1 MNPKYDVIIIG
12 AGPAGVSA
20 AIYLKR
26 FNRNVLVV
34 GNNNSSL
41 HLATSIDN
49 YYGLEA
55 VSGKELYENG
65 IKQLKSLDIDYQEAN
80 VLGVEYMGSFVV
92 NLDVNNYSAPYLVI
106 ATGKARNKLKIKNY
120 QQFEMK
126 GISYCAVC
134 DGFFYRKKK
143 IGIIGSGKYME
154 HELAFLSQMT
164 QDITIFTNGE
174 SKVDSS
180 FKVVSEPILSFYGE
194 DHLAGVE
201 TTNDKYDLDGVFV
214 AIGEMST
221 FDLVKHLG
229 IEIDKNNNIVVDND
243 YQTNMSGLYAIGDAI
258 GGILQVTK
266 ASYDG
271 MMAAYTINKK
281 LRER

>member
-92 NLDVNNYSAPYLVI
+92 NLDINNYSAPYLVI

>member
-120 QQFEMK
+120 QQFLPQP
-126 GISYCAVC
+126 
-134 DGFFYRKKK
+134 FYEVLFYL
-143 IGIIGSGKYME
+143 I
-154 HELAFLSQMT
+154 FCVVLS
-164 QDITIFTNGE
+164 
-174 SKVDSS
+174 
-180 FKVVSEPILSFYGE
+180 L
-194 DHLAGVE
+194 
-201 TTNDKYDLDGVFV
+201 
-214 AIGEMST
+214 
-221 FDLVKHLG
+221 
-229 IEIDKNNNIVVDND
+229 
-243 YQTNMSGLYAIGDAI
+243 
-258 GGILQVTK
+258 
-266 ASYDG
+266 
-271 MMAAYTINKK
+271 
-281 LRER
+281 